1 MVIYYVFTG
10 ILAVALVALC
20 AFAIADIKKAD
31 ETIKNLKKTLHEV
44 EEKYYATMKDMER
57 ELDLK
62 DTRIRSLEH
71 EVKNLRERIKLMNV
85 CPANDAPTESNDEKN
100 DGSLVKT
107 NDEGAVITKEQYKK
121 ARAKRGTKKNEKVQE
136 KVQE

>member
-20 AFAIADIKKAD
+20 AFAIADIKKAE
-31 ETIKNLKKTLHEV
+31 ETIKNLKNTLHEV
-44 EEKYYATMKDMER
+44 EEKHYATMKDRGR

-85 CPANDAPTESNDEKN
+85 CPANDDPTESNDEKKEC
-100 DGSLVKT
+100 GLEKT

-121 ARAKRGTKKNEKVQE
+121 ARAKRVTKKNEKNQE
-136 KVQE
+136 

>member
-20 AFAIADIKKAD
+20 AFAIADIKKAE

-57 ELDLK
+57 EVDLK

-100 DGSLVKT
+100 EGSLVKT
-107 NDEGAVITKEQYKK
+107 NNEGAVITKEQYKK
-121 ARAKRGTKKNEKVQE
+121 ARAKRVTKKKEVQE

>member
-10 ILAVALVALC
+10 ILAVTLVALC
-20 AFAIADIKKAD
+20 AFAVADIKKAE
-31 ETIKNLKKTLHEV
+31 ETIKNLKNTLHEV
-44 EEKYYATMKDMER
+44 EEKHYATMKDMER

-85 CPANDAPTESNDEKN
+85 CPANDAPAESNDEKN
-100 DGSLVKT
+100 ECGLVKS

-121 ARAKRGTKKNEKVQE
+121 ARAKRVTKKNEKKQE
-136 KVQE
+136 

>member
-20 AFAIADIKKAD
+20 AFAIADIKKAE

-62 DTRIRSLEH
+62 DTRIRSLEC

-85 CPANDAPTESNDEKN
+85 CPANDAPTESNNEKKE
-100 DGSLVKT
+100 GSLVKT

-121 ARAKRGTKKNEKVQE
+121 ARAKRVTKKNEKKQE
-136 KVQE
+136 

>member
-20 AFAIADIKKAD
+20 AFAIADIKKAE

-71 EVKNLRERIKLMNV
+71 EVKNLREKIKLMNV
-85 CPANDAPTESNDEKN
+85 CPANDDPTES
-100 DGSLVKT
+100 

-121 ARAKRGTKKNEKVQE
+121 ARAKRVTKKKEKVQE
-136 KVQE
+136 

>member
-20 AFAIADIKKAD
+20 AFAVADIKKAD

-71 EVKNLRERIKLMNV
+71 EVKNLREKIKLMNV
-85 CPANDAPTESNDEKN
+85 CPANDAPAESNDEKN
-100 DGSLVKT
+100 EGGLVKT

-121 ARAKRGTKKNEKVQE
+121 ARAKRVTKKNEKKQE
-136 KVQE
+136 

>member
-20 AFAIADIKKAD
+20 AFAIADIKKAE

-57 ELDLK
+57 EVDLK

-71 EVKNLRERIKLMNV
+71 EVKNLREKIKLMNV
-85 CPANDAPTESNDEKN
+85 CHANDDPTESNDEKKEC
-100 DGSLVKT
+100 GLVKT

-121 ARAKRGTKKNEKVQE
+121 ARAKRVTKKKEKVQE
-136 KVQE
+136 

>member
-20 AFAIADIKKAD
+20 AFAVADIKNAE

-100 DGSLVKT
+100 EGGLVKT

-121 ARAKRGTKKNEKVQE
+121 ARAKRVTKKKEKVQE

>member
-10 ILAVALVALC
+10 ILAVTLVALC
-20 AFAIADIKKAD
+20 AFAVADIKKAE

-57 ELDLK
+57 EVDLK
-62 DTRIRSLEH
+62 DTRIRSLEC

-85 CPANDAPTESNDEKN
+85 CPANDAPTESNNEKKE
-100 DGSLVKT
+100 GSLVKT

-121 ARAKRGTKKNEKVQE
+121 ARAKRVTKKNEKKQE
-136 KVQE
+136 

>member
-20 AFAIADIKKAD
+20 AFAVADIKKAE
-31 ETIKNLKKTLHEV
+31 ETIKTVRETLTKTYDDLS
-44 EEKYYATMKDMER
+44 TMSEDVKR

-62 DTRIRSLEH
+62 DTRIHSLEH

-85 CPANDAPTESNDEKN
+85 CPANDAPTESNDEKKE
-100 DGSLVKT
+100 GGLVKP

-121 ARAKRGTKKNEKVQE
+121 ARAKRVTKKKEKVQE
-136 KVQE
+136 

>member
-44 EEKYYATMKDMER
+44 EEME
-57 ELDLK
+57 
-62 DTRIRSLEH
+62 
-71 EVKNLRERIKLMNV
+71 
-85 CPANDAPTESNDEKN
+85 
-100 DGSLVKT
+100 
-107 NDEGAVITKEQYKK
+107 
-121 ARAKRGTKKNEKVQE
+121 KRL
-136 KVQE
+136 

>member
-57 ELDLK
+57 EVDLK

-85 CPANDAPTESNDEKN
+85 CPANDAPAESNDEKN

-121 ARAKRGTKKNEKVQE
+121 ARAKRVTKKNEKNQE
-136 KVQE
+136 

>member
-1 MVIYYVFTG
+1 MIIYYVFTG

-20 AFAIADIKKAD
+20 AFAIADIKKAE

-57 ELDLK
+57 EVDLK

-71 EVKNLRERIKLMNV
+71 EVKNLREKIKLMNV
-85 CPANDAPTESNDEKN
+85 CPANDAPTESNDE
-100 DGSLVKT
+100 
-107 NDEGAVITKEQYKK
+107 GAVITKEQYKK
-121 ARAKRGTKKNEKVQE
+121 ARAKRVTKKNEKKQE
-136 KVQE
+136 

>member
-10 ILAVALVALC
+10 ILAVALVATC
-20 AFAIADIKKAD
+20 AFAIADIKKAE

-57 ELDLK
+57 DVDLK

-71 EVKNLRERIKLMNV
+71 EVKNLREKIKLMNV
-85 CPANDAPTESNDEKN
+85 CPANDDPTESNDEKKEC
-100 DGSLVKT
+100 GLVKS

-121 ARAKRGTKKNEKVQE
+121 ARAKRVTKKNEKVQE
-136 KVQE
+136 

>member
-20 AFAIADIKKAD
+20 AFAVADIKKAE
-31 ETIKNLKKTLHEV
+31 ETIKTVRETLTKTYDDLV
-44 EEKYYATMKDMER
+44 TMSEAVKR

-85 CPANDAPTESNDEKN
+85 CPANDAPAESNDEKKEC
-100 DGSLVKT
+100 GLVKS

-121 ARAKRGTKKNEKVQE
+121 ARAKRVTKKNEKKQE
-136 KVQE
+136 

>member
-62 DTRIRSLEH
+62 DTRIRSWEH
-71 EVKNLRERIKLMNV
+71 EVKNLREKIKLMNV

-121 ARAKRGTKKNEKVQE
+121 ARAKRVTKKKEKVQE

>member
-20 AFAIADIKKAD
+20 AFAVADIKKAE
-31 ETIKNLKKTLHEV
+31 ETIKTVRETLTKTYDDLV
-44 EEKYYATMKDMER
+44 TMSEAVKR

-100 DGSLVKT
+100 EGSLVKT
-107 NDEGAVITKEQYKK
+107 NNEGAVITKEQYKK
-121 ARAKRGTKKNEKVQE
+121 ARAKRVTKKKEVQE

>member
-10 ILAVALVALC
+10 ILAVTLVALC
-20 AFAIADIKKAD
+20 AFSIADIKKAE
-31 ETIKNLKKTLHEV
+31 ETIKKLKKTLHEV
-44 EEKYYATMKDMER
+44 DEKHYATMKDMER

-85 CPANDAPTESNDEKN
+85 CPANDAPAE
-100 DGSLVKT
+100 T

-121 ARAKRGTKKNEKVQE
+121 ARAKRGTKKNEKNQE
-136 KVQE
+136 

>member
-20 AFAIADIKKAD
+20 AFAIADIKKAE

-57 ELDLK
+57 EVDLK

-85 CPANDAPTESNDEKN
+85 CPANDAPAESNDEKN

-121 ARAKRGTKKNEKVQE
+121 ARAKRVTKKKEKVQE

>member
-20 AFAIADIKKAD
+20 AFAVADIKKAE
-31 ETIKNLKKTLHEV
+31 ETIKNLKKTLHDV
-44 EEKYYATMKDMER
+44 EEKRCATMKDMER

-71 EVKNLRERIKLMNV
+71 EVKNLRERIELMNV

-100 DGSLVKT
+100 EGGLVKT

-121 ARAKRGTKKNEKVQE
+121 ARAKRVTKKNEKKQE
-136 KVQE
+136 

>member
-57 ELDLK
+57 EVDLK

-85 CPANDAPTESNDEKN
+85 CPANDAPAESNDEKN

-121 ARAKRGTKKNEKVQE
+121 ARAKRVTKKNEKKQE
-136 KVQE
+136 

>member
-20 AFAIADIKKAD
+20 AFAVADIKKAD

-57 ELDLK
+57 EVDLK
-62 DTRIRSLEH
+62 DTRIRSLEC

-85 CPANDAPTESNDEKN
+85 CPANDAPTESNNEKKE
-100 DGSLVKT
+100 GSLVKT

-121 ARAKRGTKKNEKVQE
+121 ARAKRVTKKNEKNQE
-136 KVQE
+136 

>member
-20 AFAIADIKKAD
+20 AFAVADIKKAE

-62 DTRIRSLEH
+62 DTRIRSWEH

-85 CPANDAPTESNDEKN
+85 CAANDAPTESNDEKN

-121 ARAKRGTKKNEKVQE
+121 ARAKRVTKKDEKKQE
-136 KVQE
+136 

>member
-20 AFAIADIKKAD
+20 AFAIADIKKAE

-62 DTRIRSLEH
+62 DTRIRSWEH

-121 ARAKRGTKKNEKVQE
+121 ARAKRVTKKDEKKQE
-136 KVQE
+136 

>member
-20 AFAIADIKKAD
+20 AFAIADIKKAE

-57 ELDLK
+57 EVDLK

-121 ARAKRGTKKNEKVQE
+121 ARAKRGTKKNEKNQE
-136 KVQE
+136 

>member
-85 CPANDAPTESNDEKN
+85 CPANDAPAESNDEKN

-136 KVQE
+136 

>member
-20 AFAIADIKKAD
+20 AFAVADIKKAD
-31 ETIKNLKKTLHEV
+31 ETIKKLKKTLHEV
-44 EEKYYATMKDMER
+44 EEKHYATMKNMER

-62 DTRIRSLEH
+62 DTRIPSLNH
-71 EVKNLRERIKLMNV
+71 EVKNLREKIKLINV

-100 DGSLVKT
+100 EGGLVKT

-121 ARAKRGTKKNEKVQE
+121 AMAKRVTKKNEKKQE
-136 KVQE
+136 

>member
-20 AFAIADIKKAD
+20 AFAVADIKKAE
-31 ETIKNLKKTLHEV
+31 ETIKNLKKTLHDV
-44 EEKYYATMKDMER
+44 EEKRCATMKDMER

-71 EVKNLRERIKLMNV
+71 EVKNLRERIELMNV

-100 DGSLVKT
+100 EGGLVKT
-107 NDEGAVITKEQYKK
+107 NDEGAVVKKDEYQK
-121 ARAKRGTKKNEKVQE
+121 ARAKRVTKKNEKKQE
-136 KVQE
+136 

>member
-10 ILAVALVALC
+10 ILAVTLVALC
-20 AFAIADIKKAD
+20 AFAVADIKKAE

-57 ELDLK
+57 EVDLK
-62 DTRIRSLEH
+62 DTRIRSLEC

-121 ARAKRGTKKNEKVQE
+121 ARAKRVTKKNEKKQE
-136 KVQE
+136 

>member
-85 CPANDAPTESNDEKN
+85 CPANDAPAESNDEKN

-121 ARAKRGTKKNEKVQE
+121 ARAKRVTKKNEKKQE
-136 KVQE
+136 

>member
-20 AFAIADIKKAD
+20 AFAVADIKKAD

-71 EVKNLRERIKLMNV
+71 EVKNLREKIKLMNV
-85 CPANDAPTESNDEKN
+85 CPANDDPTES
-100 DGSLVKT
+100 

-121 ARAKRGTKKNEKVQE
+121 ARAKRVTKKKEKVQE
-136 KVQE
+136 

>member
-20 AFAIADIKKAD
+20 AFAIADIKKAE
-31 ETIKNLKKTLHEV
+31 ETIKKLKETLHEV

-85 CPANDAPTESNDEKN
+85 CPANDVPTESNDEKKEC
-100 DGSLVKT
+100 GLVKP

-121 ARAKRGTKKNEKVQE
+121 ARAKRGTKKNEKNQE
-136 KVQE
+136 